1 MFASWK
7 AGDGENNL
15 SSIAQQ
21 KLHGIKKK
29 KKVGDCGRRG
39 KKTSKRER
47 QNKSRCQIALDPFL
61 FM

>member
-21 KLHGIKKK
+21 KLHGIRRRRRLLIAVEGEKKHRK
-29 KKVGDCGRRG
+29 ERGRISQDA
-39 KKTSKRER
+39 K
-47 QNKSRCQIALDPFL
+47 
-61 FM
+61 